1 MSVYTLSA
9 GVVLSSGDI
18 NAEHTTGTELPGVVR
33 ESMSDTYNLSCFLA
47 PILKPCSLYGGL
59 VATDV

>member
-9 GVVLSSGDI
+9 GDVLPLGDI
-18 NAEHTTGTELPGVVR
+18 NAEHITGTELPGFER
-33 ESMSDTYNLSCFLA
+33 ESISDTYNLSCFLA